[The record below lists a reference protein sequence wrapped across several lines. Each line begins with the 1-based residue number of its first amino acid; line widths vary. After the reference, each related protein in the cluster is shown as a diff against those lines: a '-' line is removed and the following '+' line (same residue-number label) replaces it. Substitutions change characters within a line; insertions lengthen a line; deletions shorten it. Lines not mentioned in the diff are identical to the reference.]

1 MGMGKSQKRHQSA
14 KPDPAQPSAKELKVR
29 RTQREIDTKRAAD
42 EKEGRTSKVTQQERE
57 FRTKQGNLMRA
68 RANTPGTH
76 EYVNRQRQLGAD
88 ESDEAI

>member
-1 MGMGKSQKRHQSA
+1 MGKSQKRHQPA
-14 KPDPAQPSAKELKVR
+14 KPNPAKPSANELRVR
-29 RTQREIDTKRAAD
+29 RKQGEIDAKRAAA
-42 EKEGRTSKVTQQERE
+42 EKEGRPSKVTQEEQE

-88 ESDEAI
+88 EPDEAI